1 MPGSAPSDPARPAAA
16 TDVTGGSPVV
26 PGSGDGAGAGAG
38 AGTGARPGLRVRWR
52 RWRRSRPFWGGL
64 VTALAGL
71 EIGVIPLA
79 PVEMMLHQGIAGLP
93 SVLLALIM
101 IVLGLSVWFAPHY
114 RGLAGVVT
122 VLLAAAALVMS
133 NLGGFFIGTV
143 LGIVGGSMIF
153 AWRPVPQRAKGDE
166 AGDRPPPRRR
176 PWRRRR

>member
-1 MPGSAPSDPARPAAA
+1 MPGRAPSEPARPAASPGTPA
-16 TDVTGGSPVV
+16 AAGTEVTGGSP
-26 PGSGDGAGAGAG
+26 
-38 AGTGARPGLRVRWR
+38 GTRPGVRARWR

-64 VTALAGL
+64 LTVLAGL
-71 EIGVIPLA
+71 EISLIPLA

-93 SVLLALIM
+93 SVLLALIV
-101 IVLGLSVWFAPHY
+101 IVMGLSAWFAPHY

-153 AWRPVPQRAKGDE
+153 AWRPVPRQARGDT
-166 AGDRPPPRRR
+166 AGERPPPRRR
-176 PWRRRR
+176 RR